1 MSKTIVVALAC
12 LSLLGCNAESPTA
25 LAAFNPALIHGR
37 WAITFSRNA
46 CDLSEIQ
53 ASFTQFSSGGPLPES
68 IRLVGSWQ
76 VSGSPTSAD
85 LGGTLARDTGKII
98 LELLADVRIRVGH
111 LQRIDHHEGAY
122 LHLKSRPTQREHLR
136 QMRIAEL

>member
-1 MSKTIVVALAC
+1 LSKTIVVALAC

-98 LELLADVRIRVGH
+98 LELLADVRILEGIVMDEDNLVFGYSDLSTGCKARASA
-111 LQRIDHHEGAY
+111 LRI
-122 LHLKSRPTQREHLR
+122 
-136 QMRIAEL
+136 